1 MNNATRM
8 FREASAFEAKSIEFM
23 DVCLGVAREAG
34 LFVTQVETKCVNA
47 CEFQF
52 EAVLSDNVRLKSN
65 LAVSGHDFGMW
76 TVDAFHEIVKGHVRQ
91 MWKKCLPV
99 PEEVKPKTR

>member
-52 EAVLSDNVRLKSN
+52 EAVLSDNVRL
-65 LAVSGHDFGMW
+65 
-76 TVDAFHEIVKGHVRQ
+76 
-91 MWKKCLPV
+91 WKRF
-99 PEEVKPKTR
+99 TRSSRATSDRCGRSACRSRRK